1 LLYLSILIYGFN
13 CRVNPLY
20 VILLA
25 LFNDITMIPVAEDRQ
40 TASAAPQHTNVKNL
54 IGFSVMLGVMQSL
67 VSIVYYLCMDKGL
80 VNGNLTEPGEKFPGT
95 PHAQVAIWL
104 QVSIA
109 AELLIYVARAPGLF
123 FLSCPSW
130 QLFASTMLGNI
141 ISTILGLYIFPD
153 PLSWAEVGIIWAWD
167 ICALFIVD
175 LSKMLYKYTFEHG
188 VSGIIDEAALKAE
201 DARERPVAQV
211 PQGDGMNTALTG
223 TAAGNSET
231 LSHLHPSAHRSALS
245 SFADFMATG
254 RAPYVQPTVSTWGS
268 NTGKTRSTTTRS
280 IRAPSS
286 SRSLH
291 PRTPG
296 VLTQERALFRS
307 F

>member
-1 LLYLSILIYGFN
+1 VL
-13 CRVNPLY
+13 
-20 VILLA
+20 
-25 LFNDITMIPVAEDRQ
+25 
-40 TASAAPQHTNVKNL
+40 
-54 IGFSVMLGVMQSL
+54 LGVMQSI
-67 VSIVYYLCMDKGL
+67 VSIVYYLCMDMGL
-80 VNGNLTEPGEKFPGT
+80 VSGNLLEPGEKFPGT

-109 AELLIYVARAPGLF
+109 AELLIFAARAPGLF

-141 ISTILGLYIFPD
+141 ISTILGLYVFPD

-201 DARERPVAQV
+201 DADERPVAQT
-211 PQGDGMNTALTG
+211 PQGEGMNTPLTG

-231 LSHLHPSAHRSALS
+231 IGHAPGASAHRSSLS

-254 RAPYVQPTVSTWGS
+254 RAPYVRPAVSTWGS
-268 NTGKTRSTTTRS
+268 HAGKTRSTTTRS
-280 IRAPSS
+280 IRVSSS